1 MKKKRIIKTIKIV
14 LLIIVLLAGV
24 KGVLVY
30 RDYRA
35 EQERLAQEPYFTKDK
50 LTTHVMDVLKEK
62 FHVKVTPSWRK
73 EKWRKED
80 LDDWP
85 DYSYYTIEATEDTEI
100 VVTVL
105 NYWLFDDLSEYDRG
119 GYEKAEEYGFT
130 TDNRLTVDWV
140 MEHPTEAAE
149 IMESMSSDGE
159 IFIHLFRF
167 VYPRYEAITG
177 ETIDIEKKEEEW
189 MEDFKEGYVD

>member
-1 MKKKRIIKTIKIV
+1 MKRRYIIKTIKII

-24 KGVLVY
+24 KGGLLY

-35 EQERLAQEPYFTKDK
+35 EQERLAQKPYLTKDK
-50 LTTHVMDVLKEK
+50 LSESEMTILKRQ

-73 EKWRKED
+73 SWDKK
-80 LDDWP
+80 DWP

-100 VVTVL
+100 VVTVM
-105 NYWLFDDLSEYDRG
+105 NYWLFDNLLEYDRE
-119 GYEKAEEYGFT
+119 GYEKAKEYGFT

-149 IMESMSSDGE
+149 IMEAMQSDGDL
-159 IFIHLFRF
+159 FIYLF
-167 VYPRYEAITG
+167 I
-177 ETIDIEKKEEEW
+177 
-189 MEDFKEGYVD
+189 

>member
-1 MKKKRIIKTIKIV
+1 MKIKRVVKAIKIV
-14 LLIIVLLAGV
+14 LLIIVLSVGI
-24 KGVLVY
+24 KGGLMY
-30 RDYRA
+30 RDYCA
-35 EQERLAQEPYFTKDK
+35 EQERMAQNPYFTKDK
-50 LTTHVMDVLKEK
+50 LTEHVMNVLKQK
-62 FHVKVTPSWRK
+62 YHVKVTPSWRK
-73 EKWRKED
+73 SWDKK
-80 LDDWP
+80 DWP
-85 DYSYYTIEATEDTEI
+85 DYSYYTIGATEDTEI

-105 NYWLFDDLSEYDRG
+105 NYWLFDSR
-119 GYEKAEEYGFT
+119 YEVNQAGWKKAEEYGFT

-149 IMESMSSDGE
+149 IMEAMASGGDH
-159 IFIHLFRF
+159 FINLFDL

>member
-1 MKKKRIIKTIKIV
+1 MKKKRIIKTIKII

-24 KGVLVY
+24 KGILVY
-30 RDYRA
+30 RNYRT
-35 EQERLAQEPYFTKDK
+35 EQERLAQKPYFTKDK
-50 LTTHVMDVLKEK
+50 LNEHVMNVLKQQ

-73 EKWRKED
+73 SWDKK
-80 LDDWP
+80 DWP

-105 NYWLFDDLSEYDRG
+105 NYWLFDSRYEVNQAG
-119 GYEKAEEYGFT
+119 WEKAEEYGFT

-140 MEHPTEAAE
+140 MEYPREATE

-159 IFIHLFRF
+159 IFIDLFSM
-167 VYPRYEAITG
+167 VYPKYEAITG
-177 ETIDIEKKEEEW
+177 EVIDTEKKEEEW

>member
-1 MKKKRIIKTIKIV
+1 MKKKRIIKTIKII

-30 RDYRA
+30 HDYRA
-35 EQERLAQEPYFTKDK
+35 EQERLAQKPYFTKDK
-50 LTTHVMDVLKEK
+50 LTEHVMNVLKQQ

-73 EKWRKED
+73 SWDKK
-80 LDDWP
+80 DWP

-100 VVTVL
+100 VVTVM
-105 NYWLFDDLSEYDRG
+105 NYKLFDDLSEYNRDG
-119 GYEKAEEYGFT
+119 FEKAKEYGFT

-140 MEHPTEAAE
+140 MEHPNEAAE
-149 IMESMSSDGE
+149 IMESMASDGADY
-159 IFIHLFRF
+159 INLFSY
-167 VYPRYEAITG
+167 VYQKYETITG
-177 ETIDIEKKEEEW
+177 EVIDTEKKEEEW